1 MVVAITCRNDFKNK
15 LILNIISKNLRKLFD
30 KNLRMDL
37 ILIGKKKSNF
47 DDIIFEKKDWTN
59 LIEFEFTKKSMR
71 RIRKTDYD
79 NLIEI
84 GVSFKSLFISSLIKT
99 KNKVSRLLSLKKLS
113 VEVFKKRSE
122 SNYKKNASQILKEI
136 FETKF
141 EYDLNLDFKVE
152 NQKTNELI
160 SWIFQTSYQQKF
172 SEIKYI
178 FFYYDINNSS
188 NEIISEII
196 KIVYD
201 TFKTKIILIIKS
213 KSKKTGNKIYNN
225 LDNKYKMMVVKNFI
239 DSKENDQI
247 YLFIKNC
254 SYFITNNK
262 DLTKIFKVASDK
274 DLYEIEV
281 RPKKSLLNFFNP
293 RNSKSN
299 KINFENLIYDLRK
312 INS

>member
-47 DDIIFEKKDWTN
+47 DEIIFVKKDWIN
-59 LIEFEFTKKSMR
+59 LIEFEFSKKSIQH
-71 RIRKTDYD
+71 IRKTDYD
-79 NLIEI
+79 HLIEI
-84 GVSFKSLFISSLIKT
+84 GVSFKSLFISGLIKT
-99 KNKVSRLLSLKKLS
+99 KNKVSRILSLKKLG

-122 SNYKKNASQILKEI
+122 SNFKKKAAQILREI
-136 FETKF
+136 FETKS

-172 SEIKYI
+172 SETKYI
-178 FFYYDINNSS
+178 FFYYDINSSS

-201 TFKTKIILIIKS
+201 TFKMKIILIMTS
-213 KSKKTGNKIYNN
+213 KSRKIGYQIYEK
-225 LDNKYKMMVVKNFI
+225 LENKYKMMVVKNFI
-239 DSKENDQI
+239 DCKESDQI

-254 SYFITNNK
+254 SYFITNNQ
-262 DLTKIFKVASDK
+262 DLIKIFKVASNK
-274 DLYEIEV
+274 DLYEIKS
-281 RPKKSLLNFFNP
+281 RPKKSFLNFFN
-293 RNSKSN
+293 RYNTQNNVK
-299 KINFENLIYDLRK
+299 NFENLIYDLRK

>member
-1 MVVAITCRNDFKNK
+1 M
-15 LILNIISKNLRKLFD
+15 NIISKNLKKLVN
-30 KNLRMDL
+30 KNLRIDL

-79 NLIEI
+79 HLIEI

-201 TFKTKIILIIKS
+201 TFKTKIILIITS
-213 KSKKTGNKIYNN
+213 KSKKTGYKIYNN